1 MQKTH
6 SNQARARAIVAVA
19 LAALSVAATAAP
31 EAVTSSIDA
40 DGWQVLASAPKPA
53 PAAASG
59 ESKAPKAPAA
69 DLASVAGTPGGT
81 ASSDVAAVVLPGAGN
96 PAASG
101 TLTFSV
107 TPADVNL
114 RDALDRWL
122 QQQGWQLAW
131 KIDDD
136 LPLEFNASFTGDF
149 TSVLQQV
156 MKATNHMRTPTR
168 ACRHTNNV
176 IRVIAR
182 AGNCQD

>member
-6 SNQARARAIVAVA
+6 SNQARIRAIVAAA
-19 LAALSVAATAAP
+19 LAVLNIVAHAATDP
-31 EAVTSSIDA
+31 IKNSIDT
-40 DGWQVLASAPKPA
+40 DGWQVLASGPKAAPAVAENPKQAQLQPTQA
-53 PAAASG
+53 STTAAAS
-59 ESKAPKAPAA
+59 
-69 DLASVAGTPGGT
+69 T
-81 ASSDVAAVVLPGAGN
+81 DVAAVVLPGAAA
-96 PAASG
+96 PIASG

-136 LPLEFNASFTGDF
+136 LPLEFNASFSGDF

-168 ACRHTNNV
+168 ACRHSNNV

>member
-1 MQKTH
+1 MLITH
-6 SNQARARAIVAVA
+6 RSRALTRA
-19 LAALSVAATAAP
+19 LVAATLVVASVNVRAAVDP
-31 EAVTSSIDA
+31 
-40 DGWQVLASAPKPA
+40 DGWQI
-53 PAAASG
+53 
-59 ESKAPKAPAA
+59 
-69 DLASVAGTPGGT
+69 LASVPKVAPQAPVATP
-81 ASSDVAAVVLPGAGN
+81 ASASVASVAPASGLGSADVAAVVLPGAST
-96 PAASG
+96 PSTPS

-107 TPADVNL
+107 TPQDVNL

-136 LPLEFNASFTGDF
+136 LPLEFNATFTGDF

-168 ACRHTNNV
+168 ACRHTNQV
-176 IRVIAR
+176 IRVIVR

>member
-19 LAALSVAATAAP
+19 LAALSVAAIAAP
-31 EAVTSSIDA
+31 QAATSSIDA
-40 DGWQVLASAPKPA
+40 DGWQVLASTPKAA
-53 PAAASG
+53 PAAADSTKR
-59 ESKAPKAPAA
+59 EPSLPAPA
-69 DLASVAGTPGGT
+69 T
-81 ASSDVAAVVLPGAGN
+81 DVAAVELPGVSA
-96 PAASG
+96 PAANG

-168 ACRHTNNV
+168 ACRHSNNV

>member
-6 SNQARARAIVAVA
+6 SNQARMRA
-19 LAALSVAATAAP
+19 LVAAGLAVLHIAAH
-31 EAVTSSIDA
+31 AATDSAAKSIDA
-40 DGWQVLASAPKPA
+40 DGWQVLASAPKTP
-53 PAAASG
+53 PAAAEYPKQSQLLP
-59 ESKAPKAPAA
+59 APVSAPA
-69 DLASVAGTPGGT
+69 SMT
-81 ASSDVAAVVLPGAGN
+81 AAPSTDVAAVVLPGAGA

>member
-31 EAVTSSIDA
+31 QAATSSIDA
-40 DGWQVLASAPKPA
+40 DGWQVLASAPKVA
-53 PAAASG
+53 P
-59 ESKAPKAPAA
+59 EAA
-69 DLASVAGTPGGT
+69 DSTKRGQSSQPPASTSVSAP
-81 ASSDVAAVVLPGAGN
+81 SMEVAAVELPAAGA

-101 TLTFSV
+101 SLTFSV

-168 ACRHTNNV
+168 ACRHSNNV

>member
-6 SNQARARAIVAVA
+6 SNQARVRAIVAAA
-19 LAALSVAATAAP
+19 LAVLSVAAN
-31 EAVTSSIDA
+31 AVTDPATKSIDA
-40 DGWQVLASAPKPA
+40 DGWQVLAST
-53 PAAASG
+53 
-59 ESKAPKAPAA
+59 PKAPPAA
-69 DLASVAGTPGGT
+69 TDGPKQAELLPAS
-81 ASSDVAAVVLPGAGN
+81 ASSGAGAPSTEVATVVLPSAGA
-96 PAASG
+96 PVVSG

-168 ACRHTNNV
+168 ACRHSNNV

>member
-6 SNQARARAIVAVA
+6 SNQARIRALVAAGLAVLH
-19 LAALSVAATAAP
+19 LAAHAAADPAAK
-31 EAVTSSIDA
+31 SIDA
-40 DGWQVLASAPKPA
+40 DGWQVLASAPKAAPTAVERPNQAQLLPA
-53 PAAASG
+53 PASTTAAPS
-59 ESKAPKAPAA
+59 
-69 DLASVAGTPGGT
+69 T
-81 ASSDVAAVVLPGAGN
+81 DVAAVVLPGSGA

>member
-19 LAALSVAATAAP
+19 LAALSAAATGAPQAA
-31 EAVTSSIDA
+31 TSSIDA
-40 DGWQVLASAPKPA
+40 DGWQVLASAPKAP
-53 PAAASG
+53 PAATEGPKQAEPLPAS
-59 ESKAPKAPAA
+59 
-69 DLASVAGTPGGT
+69 
-81 ASSDVAAVVLPGAGN
+81 ASSSAGASSTDVAAVVLPAVGV
-96 PAASG
+96 PVASG

-168 ACRHTNNV
+168 ACRHSNNV

>member
-19 LAALSVAATAAP
+19 LAALSAAATAAP
-31 EAVTSSIDA
+31 QAATSSIDA
-40 DGWQVLASAPKPA
+40 DGWQVLASGPKAA
-53 PAAASG
+53 PAAADSIKR
-59 ESKAPKAPAA
+59 EQSLQAPATTSA
-69 DLASVAGTPGGT
+69 PALST
-81 ASSDVAAVVLPGAGN
+81 DVAAVELPGAGAT
-96 PAASG
+96 AASG

-131 KIDDD
+131 KIEDD

-168 ACRHTNNV
+168 ACRHSNNV

>member
-6 SNQARARAIVAVA
+6 SNQARVRAIVAAA
-19 LAALSVAATAAP
+19 LAVLNLAAHAATDPA
-31 EAVTSSIDA
+31 TKSIDA
-40 DGWQVLASAPKPA
+40 DGWQVLASAPKAPPMAAENQKQVQSLPA
-53 PAAASG
+53 PASSSAAAS
-59 ESKAPKAPAA
+59 SI
-69 DLASVAGTPGGT
+69 
-81 ASSDVAAVVLPGAGN
+81 DVAAVVLPGAGA

-101 TLTFSV
+101 SLTFSV

-136 LPLEFNASFTGDF
+136 LPLEFNASFSGDF

-168 ACRHTNNV
+168 ACRHSNNV

>member
-1 MQKTH
+1 MLITH
-6 SNQARARAIVAVA
+6 RSRALTRA
-19 LAALSVAATAAP
+19 LVAATLVATTVNVRAAVDP
-31 EAVTSSIDA
+31 
-40 DGWQVLASAPKPA
+40 DGWQILASAPKVTPQAPA
-53 PAAASG
+53 PGNTPASP
-59 ESKAPKAPAA
+59 SSAHAAPAGSA
-69 DLASVAGTPGGT
+69 
-81 ASSDVAAVVLPGAGN
+81 DVAAVVLPGASA
-96 PAASG
+96 PSTPS

-107 TPADVNL
+107 TPQDVNL

-136 LPLEFNASFTGDF
+136 LPLEFNATFTGDF

-168 ACRHTNNV
+168 ACRHTNQV
-176 IRVIAR
+176 IRVIVR

>member
-6 SNQARARAIVAVA
+6 SNQARMRA
-19 LAALSVAATAAP
+19 LVAAGLAVLHIAAHAATDP
-31 EAVTSSIDA
+31 AAKSVDA
-40 DGWQVLASAPKPA
+40 DGWQVLASAPKTP
-53 PAAASG
+53 PAAAENPKQSQPLP
-59 ESKAPKAPAA
+59 APVSAPTSMAA
-69 DLASVAGTPGGT
+69 APST
-81 ASSDVAAVVLPGAGN
+81 DVAAVVLPGAGA

>member
-19 LAALSVAATAAP
+19 LAALSAAATAAP
-31 EAVTSSIDA
+31 QAATSSIDA
-40 DGWQVLASAPKPA
+40 DGWQVLASAPKAA
-53 PAAASG
+53 PAAADSTKR
-59 ESKAPKAPAA
+59 EQSLQPPASTSAPAP
-69 DLASVAGTPGGT
+69 ST
-81 ASSDVAAVVLPGAGN
+81 DVAAVELPGAGA

-168 ACRHTNNV
+168 ACRHSNNV

>member
-1 MQKTH
+1 MQKTL
-6 SNQARARAIVAVA
+6 SNHARARALVAAA
-19 LAALSVAATAAP
+19 LAVVHLAAYAGVDLAAK
-31 EAVTSSIDA
+31 SIDA
-40 DGWQVLASAPKPA
+40 DGWQVLTSAPKPQPVAAEGAKQAQLLAVPA
-53 PAAASG
+53 PAPTSTT
-59 ESKAPKAPAA
+59 
-69 DLASVAGTPGGT
+69 AGPST
-81 ASSDVAAVVLPGAGN
+81 DVAAVMLPGAGA

-136 LPLEFNASFTGDF
+136 LPLEFNATFTGDF

-168 ACRHTNNV
+168 ACRHSNNV
-176 IRVIAR
+176 IRVIVR

>member
-1 MQKTH
+1 MLITH
-6 SNQARARAIVAVA
+6 RSRALTRA
-19 LAALSVAATAAP
+19 LVAAILIATTVNVRAAVDP
-31 EAVTSSIDA
+31 
-40 DGWQVLASAPKPA
+40 DGWQILASVPKVTLQAPAAGNTPA
-53 PAAASG
+53 PAAPST
-59 ESKAPKAPAA
+59 S
-69 DLASVAGTPGGT
+69 T
-81 ASSDVAAVVLPGAGN
+81 DVAAVVLP
-96 PAASG
+96 AASTPSTPT

-107 TPADVNL
+107 TPQDVNL

-136 LPLEFNASFTGDF
+136 LPLEFNATFTGDF

-168 ACRHTNNV
+168 ACRHTNQV
-176 IRVIAR
+176 IRVIVR

>member
-19 LAALSVAATAAP
+19 LAALSAAATAAP
-31 EAVTSSIDA
+31 QAVTSSIDA
-40 DGWQVLASAPKPA
+40 DGWQVLASVPKAAPVSA
-53 PAAASG
+53 PAAADITKREQSLQPPV
-59 ESKAPKAPAA
+59 STSAPA
-69 DLASVAGTPGGT
+69 LST
-81 ASSDVAAVVLPGAGN
+81 DVAAVELPGAGAS
-96 PAASG
+96 AASG

-168 ACRHTNNV
+168 ACRHSNNV

>member
-6 SNQARARAIVAVA
+6 SKQARARAIVAVA
-19 LAALSVAATAAP
+19 LAALSAAATATPQA
-31 EAVTSSIDA
+31 ATSSIDA
-40 DGWQVLASAPKPA
+40 DGWQVLASGPKAA
-53 PAAASG
+53 PAAADSIKR
-59 ESKAPKAPAA
+59 EQSLQAPASTSA
-69 DLASVAGTPGGT
+69 PALST
-81 ASSDVAAVVLPGAGN
+81 DVAAVELPGAGAT
-96 PAASG
+96 AASG

-131 KIDDD
+131 KIEDD

>member
-6 SNQARARAIVAVA
+6 SNHARMRAIVAAGLAVLH
-19 LAALSVAATAAP
+19 LAAHAAADPAAK
-31 EAVTSSIDA
+31 SIDA
-40 DGWQVLASAPKPA
+40 DGWQVLASGPRTQSAAAENPKQSQLLPA
-53 PAAASG
+53 PTIARTSMTP
-59 ESKAPKAPAA
+59 AP
-69 DLASVAGTPGGT
+69 ST
-81 ASSDVAAVVLPGAGN
+81 DVAPVVLPGAGA

>member
-6 SNQARARAIVAVA
+6 SNQARARAIAAVA
-19 LAALSVAATAAP
+19 LAALSAAATAAP
-31 EAVTSSIDA
+31 QATTSSIDA
-40 DGWQVLASAPKPA
+40 DGWQLLAP
-53 PAAASG
+53 
-59 ESKAPKAPAA
+59 APKAALAAA
-69 DLASVAGTPGGT
+69 DSMKGEQSLQAPASISAPALST
-81 ASSDVAAVVLPGAGN
+81 DVAAVELPGAGA
-96 PAASG
+96 PAANG

-168 ACRHTNNV
+168 ACRHSNNV

>member
-1 MQKTH
+1 MHKIH
-6 SNQARARAIVAVA
+6 SNQARIRALVAGG
-19 LAALSVAATAAP
+19 LAVLHIAAHAAVDS
-31 EAVTSSIDA
+31 ATNSIDA
-40 DGWQVLASAPKPA
+40 DGWQVLASAPKAQPATAESPQPNQALPPPA
-53 PAAASG
+53 PMSATAAPS
-59 ESKAPKAPAA
+59 A
-69 DLASVAGTPGGT
+69 DVP
-81 ASSDVAAVVLPGAGN
+81 AVVLPGAGAA
-96 PAASG
+96 AASG